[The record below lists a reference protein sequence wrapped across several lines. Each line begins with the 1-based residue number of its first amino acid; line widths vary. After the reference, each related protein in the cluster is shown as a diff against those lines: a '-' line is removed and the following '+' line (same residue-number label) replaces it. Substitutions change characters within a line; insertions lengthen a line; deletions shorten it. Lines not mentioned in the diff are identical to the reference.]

1 MSIIKKYFKKDIY
14 IYIYIYIYLYIY
26 NQKEDQKLLM
36 IWDWNNSI
44 IVEYQKILN
53 LLDNTLNQPSKV
65 MTKNWVETNANSRGI
80 YNTDSQI
87 NFKTVRSVEVV

>member
-1 MSIIKKYFKKDIY
+1 M
-14 IYIYIYIYLYIY
+14 
-26 NQKEDQKLLM
+26 
-36 IWDWNNSI
+36 
-44 IVEYQKILN
+44 EYQKILN